1 MAGKSPGTGYDI
13 RQQRFVDE
21 YLIDLNGKAAATRAG
36 YSPKSAVI
44 TASQLLAKP
53 HIRQQIDKV
62 MAERSE
68 RTKITADQVVRELA
82 RVAFGNTKQIV
93 SWNSKDGI
101 VLRDSSELSEDEAAA
116 VASVEETKTGLKVK
130 QHDKVRALEALGR
143 HLGIFEKDNKQK
155 TPVILQLSEKDEE
168 L

>member
-68 RTKITADQVVRELA
+68 RTKITADMVVQELA
-82 RVAFGNTKQIV
+82 KVAFGNTKQIV
-93 SWNSKDGI
+93 SWGADGI
-101 VLRDSSELSEDEAAA
+101 ILRESSELTEDEAAA

-155 TPVILQLSEKDEE
+155 TPVILQLSEKDED

>member
-53 HIRQQIDKV
+53 RIREQIDKV

-68 RTKITADQVVRELA
+68 RTQITADQVVRELA

-93 SWNSKDGI
+93 SWGADGI
-101 VLRDSSELSEDEAAA
+101 ILRESSELTEDEAAA

-155 TPVILQLSEKDEE
+155 TPVILQLSEKDED

>member
-13 RQQRFVDE
+13 RQQRFVEE

-53 HIRQQIDKV
+53 RIREQIDKV

-93 SWNSKDGI
+93 SWGADGI
-101 VLRDSSELSEDEAAA
+101 ILRESSELSEDEAAA
-116 VASVEETKTGLKVK
+116 VASVEETKTGIKVK

-143 HLGIFEKDNKQK
+143 HLGIFEKDNNQK
-155 TPVILQLSEKDEE
+155 TPVILQLGEKDED

>member
-53 HIRQQIDKV
+53 RIREQIDKV

-68 RTKITADQVVRELA
+68 RTQITADQVVRELA

-93 SWNSKDGI
+93 SWGADGI
-101 VLRDSSELSEDEAAA
+101 ILRESSELSEDEAAA

-155 TPVILQLSEKDEE
+155 TPVILQLSEKDED

>member
-13 RQQRFVDE
+13 RQQRFVEE

-53 HIRQQIDKV
+53 RIREQIDKV

-93 SWNSKDGI
+93 SWGADGI
-101 VLRDSSELSEDEAAA
+101 ILRESSELSEDEAAA

-143 HLGIFEKDNKQK
+143 HLGIFENDNKQK